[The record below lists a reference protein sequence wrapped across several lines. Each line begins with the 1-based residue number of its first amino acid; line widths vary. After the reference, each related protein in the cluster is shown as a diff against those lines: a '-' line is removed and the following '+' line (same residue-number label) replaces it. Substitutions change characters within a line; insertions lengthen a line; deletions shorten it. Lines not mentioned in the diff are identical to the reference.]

1 MAETA
6 PTRPWWAEL
15 GAVVP
20 RSVAFAR
27 RARRPGRDAA
37 SPPPLAGNALAWATV
52 ALDELAVSTAYL
64 LTRRSAEAVSE
75 QSQADAVA
83 ALALLRQA
91 GVVDDPVR
99 AHPLPA
105 GPAEERLTRRHR
117 MGLDFEHLSFTRD
130 YHPPL
135 DLP

>member
-27 RARRPGRDAA
+27 RAGRPARDAG

-75 QSQADAVA
+75 QSQGDAAA
-83 ALALLRQA
+83 ALALLHEA
-91 GVVDDPVR
+91 GVADDPSR
-99 AHPLPA
+99 AHPAPV
-105 GPAEERLTRRHR
+105 GPAEHRLTRRHR
-117 MGLDFEHLSFTRD
+117 LGLDFEHLSFTSD
-130 YHPPL
+130 YHPPV
-135 DLP
+135 